1 MSKNKVIRRILTV
14 MIIVV
19 LGMFIT
25 IYISIQ
31 GLNKK
36 IGSVEINN
44 IDLYKVRD
52 GEYSGDYSFKEIIA
66 SKVKVTVDN
75 NKITNIDLI
84 EHKYGLGKKA
94 ETIISRVIDSQS
106 LNVDVVSGAT
116 ASSKVILKS
125 IENALTKE
133 KVN

>member
-1 MSKNKVIRRILTV
+1 MSKNKVIRRILSV

-19 LGMFIT
+19 LGMFIA

-31 GLNKK
+31 GLNKE
-36 IGSVEINN
+36 IGAVGINN
-44 IDLYKVRD
+44 VDLYKVRD
-52 GEYSGDYSFKEIIA
+52 GEYSGEYNFKEIIGA
-66 SKVKVTVDN
+66 KVKVTISN

-84 EHKYGLGKKA
+84 EHKYGFGNKA
-94 ETIISRVIDSQS
+94 EAITSRVIDSQS

-116 ASSKVILKS
+116 ASSTVILKS

-133 KVN
+133 KIK